1 MLAANSGDNTSR
13 LGKRRRPVG
22 LAFEPESRAAV
33 GSPMIRSEK
42 RGLRKN
48 PAAQRSWRLSIVK
61 HDGSG
66 VGKEARRTSARV
78 GWLDLLIRSYV

>member
-13 LGKRRRPVG
+13 LGERRRPIG

-48 PAAQRSWRLSIVK
+48 SAAQRSWRLSIVK
-61 HDGSG
+61 RDDSG
-66 VGKEARRTSARV
+66 VGKEARRTSAGLGR
-78 GWLDLLIRSYV
+78 LDLLRCSYV